1 MDDDDSLPEWA
12 IEAVAAGG
20 SVLVMI
26 VLLYLIG
33 SSHDFE
39 PLTQAASG
47 GTMMIYALIFF
58 ILFMGAVGTVLARFY
73 SGDGNAS

>member
-20 SVLVMI
+20 SVLIMI
-26 VLLYLIG
+26 VLLYFIG
-33 SSHDFE
+33 TSHEFE
-39 PLTQAASG
+39 PLTQASSG
-47 GTMMIYALIFF
+47 GAMLIYALIFF
-58 ILFMGAVGTVLARFY
+58 ILFMAAVGTVLARFY